1 MFQGIRSLTAA
12 IVALA
17 DIQCAGDNILR
28 KIMLAT
34 EHFVLLRILIGDT
47 VAECYARCPD
57 QFRAHE
63 FCNSSGQ
70 NGTDV
75 HQRHFLLRNIHPL
88 RQLRSAFG
96 TKGFHQLGKCLAIHY
111 GIDFSPLVSLAHR
124 PGRQVIV
131 HDDDIFDLAVLEIQ
145 LLVIIQLCRSQFVH
159 QTLHLSAARVQMIQQ
174 FLQPQYPQP
183 QVLRGDQCI
192 LVEQGNLDTT
202 PADVQDRRLFFND
215 SAESLSLG
223 SNGLVIQETL
233 FGVA

>member
-1 MFQGIRSLTAA
+1 M
-12 IVALA
+12 
-17 DIQCAGDNILR
+17 
-28 KIMLAT
+28 
-34 EHFVLLRILIGDT
+34 
-47 VAECYARCPD
+47 
-57 QFRAHE
+57 
-63 FCNSSGQ
+63 
-70 NGTDV
+70 
-75 HQRHFLLRNIHPL
+75 
-88 RQLRSAFG
+88 
-96 TKGFHQLGKCLAIHY
+96 
-111 GIDFSPLVSLAHR
+111 SLAHR

-174 FLQPQYPQP
+174 FLQPQ
-183 QVLRGDQCI
+183 VLRGDQCI

-223 SNGLVIQETL
+223 GNGLVIQETL